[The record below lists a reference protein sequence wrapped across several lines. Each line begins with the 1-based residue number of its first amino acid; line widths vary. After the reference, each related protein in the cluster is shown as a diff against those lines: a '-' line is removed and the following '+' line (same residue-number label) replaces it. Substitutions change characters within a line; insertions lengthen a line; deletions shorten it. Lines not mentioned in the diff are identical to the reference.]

1 MPESLNIDSL
11 IQFCAKGDFQAWSK
25 FVEHFSC
32 LIFWTIKD
40 KISKLTHS
48 LPETDIH
55 DIYQQVFLSIWHKQ
69 KLKNIRNPKSISRWL
84 IIVTQNETIDYIES
98 KYPVKGMETTD
109 GTNAAPMHRGGVNPA
124 IVFTPQEQTCKN
136 ELEKE
141 IALFIDALPL
151 KERRIATLE
160 LLYELKYTQ
169 ISKIVDLPIGT
180 IASVVKRIKADLKL
194 YLQKKGYKI

>member
-1 MPESLNIDSL
+1 MPESLNMDSL
-11 IQFCAKGDFQAWSK
+11 LQLCAKGDFLAWSK
-25 FVEHFSC
+25 FVERFSC
-32 LIFWTIKD
+32 LIFWAIKD
-40 KISKLTHS
+40 KISKLTLS

-69 KLKNIRNPKSISRWL
+69 KLKNIRNPKSISKWL
-84 IIVTQNETIDYIES
+84 IIVTRNETVDYVKS
-98 KYPVKGMETTD
+98 KYPVRETETTD
-109 GTNAAPMHRGGVNPA
+109 EINPA

-180 IASVVKRIKADLKL
+180 IASVIKRIKADLKL
-194 YLQKKGYKI
+194 YLQKKGYKV